1 MYMAFIL
8 SIVCPPIFIIAIFKI
23 SQSFLCDICVLFS
36 IENAFQLAASAA
48 CSCASPFLLST
59 RAVRLAEPVVFSSLT
74 SHTLWFP
81 L

>member
-1 MYMAFIL
+1 MYIAFIL

-36 IENAFQLAASAA
+36 IENTFQLAASAA

-59 RAVRLAEPVVFSSLT
+59 RDV
-74 SHTLWFP
+74 
-81 L
+81 